1 MSSSSSSSCFRFSTL
16 AQKPRKGIEEGREMV
31 CTHVPAVR
39 MGFKAGKR
47 IEFLYDSLVMRRLD
61 LGSKSSCLS
70 CCFLS

>member
-1 MSSSSSSSCFRFSTL
+1 
-16 AQKPRKGIEEGREMV
+16 MV